1 MRRYV
6 ATDLRR
12 MKSLRVT
19 LNFEKITHKTPDLR
33 KKLMSGMR
41 DSPIEAHPHMQT
53 FFKILLYLLLA
64 TFTLH
69 FIGSSLLGMCLL
81 SGTCVPYLEY
91 TFFAGSATFMAT
103 CFVLLIGA
111 IFGIM

>member
-1 MRRYV
+1 
-6 ATDLRR
+6 
-12 MKSLRVT
+12 
-19 LNFEKITHKTPDLR
+19 
-33 KKLMSGMR
+33 
-41 DSPIEAHPHMQT
+41 MQT